1 VLNMDIE
8 EKMNLITRPPT
19 EEIVTM
25 NELRSLLE
33 NGEHLTHY
41 IGFEISG
48 PMHIGTLFISGFKI
62 NDFIKAG
69 VDCKVFLA
77 DWHSYINN
85 KFGGD
90 WDKIKIASKYYEE
103 AFKFF
108 CPGVKIVHGSELYSG
123 NDEYWKDLVKFSKH
137 ITLARNT
144 RCLTIMGRSKKDKL
158 DFAQYLYPPMQAI
171 DIKAMNIDIAHAGM
185 DQRKVHMLVREVFPK
200 LGWKVPVAIHHSLLP
215 GLSEPFRLGL
225 DENSKLDMIF
235 SSKMSKSKPFTCI
248 FIHDDTDEIEKKIQK
263 AWCPEGIT
271 DYNPVL
277 EMTKQIIF
285 HEFNTLEIDRPAK
298 FGGKISFENF
308 YELEK
313 AYKERKLH
321 PADLKAGVAKAID
334 KIIAPIRSHFK
345 GKPEL
350 LEVFKS
356 VDMTI

>member
-1 VLNMDIE
+1 MDIE
-8 EKMNLITRPPT
+8 EKIDLIVRSPT
-19 EEIVTM
+19 EEVVTTDD
-25 NELRSLLE
+25 LRSLLE
-33 NGEHLTHY
+33 SEEHPRHY

-48 PMHIGTLFISGFKI
+48 LMHIGSLLISGFKI
-62 NDFIKAG
+62 NDLIRAG
-69 VDCKVFLA
+69 IDCRVFLA

-90 WDKIKIASKYYEE
+90 WDKIRIASKYYEE

-108 CPGVKIVHGSELYSG
+108 CPGVEVIHGSELYRE

-171 DIKAMNIDIAHAGM
+171 DIKSMNISIAHAGM

-200 LGWKVPVAIHHSLLP
+200 LGWKVPIAIHHSLLP
-215 GLSEPFRLGL
+215 GLSEPSRSGL
-225 DENSKLDMIF
+225 DENSKLDMVF

-248 FIHDDTDEIEKKIQK
+248 FIHDDVDEIERKLQK

-271 DYNPVL
+271 DYNPIL
-277 EMTKQIIF
+277 EIAKQIIF
-285 HEFNTLEIDRPAK
+285 HEFSSLEIYRPAK
-298 FGGKISFENF
+298 FGGNINFENF
-308 YELEK
+308 YDLEK

-321 PADLKAGVAKAID
+321 PADLKSGVAKAID
-334 KIIAPIRSHFK
+334 GIMAPVRSHFK
-345 GKPEL
+345 DKHEL
-350 LEVFKS
+350 LEVFGS
-356 VDMTI
+356 ADSS